1 VATSATGT
9 RPAWTW
15 RQHAGGGALGFV
27 LKESAMAS
35 ELIKHVSDATFEAD
49 VLKSSTPVLVDYW
62 AEWCGPCKMIAPIL
76 DEVSGTYQGKLQI
89 AKMNVDENRDI
100 PAKFGIRGIPT
111 LMLFKD
117 GQLAATK
124 VGAMSKAQLT
134 AFIDQQL
141 A

>member
-1 VATSATGT
+1 
-9 RPAWTW
+9 
-15 RQHAGGGALGFV
+15 
-27 LKESAMAS
+27 MAS
-35 ELIKHVSDATFEAD
+35 DLIKHVTDATFDSD
-49 VLKSSTPVLVDYW
+49 VMKAGKPVLVDYW

-76 DEVSGTYQGKLQI
+76 DEVAGTYKDKLQV
-89 AKMNVDENRDI
+89 AKMNVDENREI

-111 LMLFKD
+111 LMLFKG

-134 AFIDQQL
+134 AFLDQQL

>member
-1 VATSATGT
+1 
-9 RPAWTW
+9 
-15 RQHAGGGALGFV
+15 
-27 LKESAMAS
+27 MAS
-35 ELIKHVSDATFEAD
+35 DLIKHTTDATFEAD
-49 VLKSSTPVLVDYW
+49 VLQSSQPVVVDFW

-76 DEVSGTYQGKLQI
+76 DEVASAYEGKLQI
-89 AKMNVDENRDI
+89 AKMNVDDNRDI

-111 LMLFKD
+111 LMIFKG

-124 VGAMSKAQLT
+124 VGAMSKSQLT

>member
-1 VATSATGT
+1 
-9 RPAWTW
+9 
-15 RQHAGGGALGFV
+15 
-27 LKESAMAS
+27 MAS
-35 ELIKHVSDATFEAD
+35 ELIKHVSDASFEAD
-49 VLKSSTPVLVDYW
+49 VLQATSPVLVDYW
-62 AEWCGPCKMIAPIL
+62 AEWCGPCKMIAPVL
-76 DEVSGTYQGKLQI
+76 DEVASAYQGKLTV
-89 AKMNVDENRDI
+89 AKMNVDENREV